1 MLPSGKL
8 LNLSALGL
16 FFLVA
21 LSSSPSFAQYG
32 LSDLEGYIDDIDL
45 SGQRFQIV
53 GRWVAVDDS
62 TEIMAEFDWTEQE
75 LAQHMRG
82 SLAYVWGNPDSVGV
96 FHARFVLLSQFHH
109 VGGPVEEI
117 TDTGCR
123 ILDLEFQFAPQFQVY
138 LGHLYR
144 KPIPTSDLAPGDIG
158 ITSWKEQD
166 GIRSTGFIIKMLPY
180 GSVSAPVESVVP
192 EENLIRVGG
201 VNVRGTEWLTIS
213 TWNGQPVHIADLQ
226 PGQCLAT
233 GPGEM
238 YAPDSLIVERATL
251 IEGNEEMWTYCGVIQ
266 SVGDGDSTVTMMG
279 IDFGVDALTMLFD
292 KAMNPL
298 PLADLEEGAGFNC
311 GAVLNADSVLTLRT
325 GFQTDPMDSTVSVR
339 GSIHE
344 IDLERKRMRVGEIE
358 LTFTEHLYISLLGM
372 EGFEPSDLMVNLN
385 ADVSGILRPGGIEA
399 TSLRIEPS
407 SAIGNHKVEQVDL
420 EDSLLTVFGQ
430 HIKIM
435 EKSILREKYGN
446 SEPVDISFAS
456 ISISDSV
463 YVQGNFIPPDTLGA
477 FIVTVLKEPVGIDD
491 GDPEAPPVPRTVEL
505 GQNYP
510 NPSNPATT
518 IEFRIG
524 SQENKGAVDVR
535 LDIYDIRGRKVRAL
549 LNDPLPSGNYRVA
562 WDGRNERGVPVP
574 SGIYLYRLS
583 CAGTRIVRRM
593 AVLR

>member
-1 MLPSGKL
+1 
-8 LNLSALGL
+8 
-16 FFLVA
+16 
-21 LSSSPSFAQYG
+21 
-32 LSDLEGYIDDIDL
+32 
-45 SGQRFQIV
+45 
-53 GRWVAVDDS
+53 
-62 TEIMAEFDWTEQE
+62 
-75 LAQHMRG
+75 
-82 SLAYVWGNPDSVGV
+82 
-96 FHARFVLLSQFHH
+96 
-109 VGGPVEEI
+109 
-117 TDTGCR
+117 
-123 ILDLEFQFAPQFQVY
+123 
-138 LGHLYR
+138 
-144 KPIPTSDLAPGDIG
+144 
-158 ITSWKEQD
+158 
-166 GIRSTGFIIKMLPY
+166 
-180 GSVSAPVESVVP
+180 
-192 EENLIRVGG
+192 
-201 VNVRGTEWLTIS
+201 
-213 TWNGQPVHIADLQ
+213 
-226 PGQCLAT
+226 
-233 GPGEM
+233 
-238 YAPDSLIVERATL
+238 
-251 IEGNEEMWTYCGVIQ
+251 
-266 SVGDGDSTVTMMG
+266 
-279 IDFGVDALTMLFD
+279 
-292 KAMNPL
+292 
-298 PLADLEEGAGFNC
+298 
-311 GAVLNADSVLTLRT
+311 
-325 GFQTDPMDSTVSVR
+325 
-339 GSIHE
+339 
-344 IDLERKRMRVGEIE
+344 
-358 LTFTEHLYISLLGM
+358 
-372 EGFEPSDLMVNLN
+372 MVNLN

-407 SAIGNHKVEQVDL
+407 SAIGNHKVEHVDL